1 VVDATLRYFNRPR
14 NETSRRWWAV
24 GRQAA
29 LLILAALFLLPVY
42 VLVVTSFKS
51 PAEVSV
57 TGMWQLP
64 QSFSLDSFA
73 AVWPKLQTGFF
84 NSTVIA
90 VPASILSALLGC
102 ANGFVLA
109 RTRLPGA
116 SIIFPLI
123 LFGIFVP
130 YQALLIPLVQTM
142 TAAGLRGSS
151 DSSGGLRGLI
161 LVHIIY
167 GLPITTLIFRNFF
180 IGLPASLTE
189 LAEVDGAGTLR
200 TFFDVA
206 LPLARPAFAV
216 ALIWEFTA
224 VWNDFL
230 WGAVMT
236 TRDAWPI
243 TIALN
248 NIAGGQAVP
257 FNQAMASALLACLP
271 MLAIYLVLSRYFMRG
286 LLAGALADH

>member
-1 VVDATLRYFNRPR
+1 MVDQTVRLSPATV
-14 NETSRRWWAV
+14 RRWSDFARQTALFGLAV
-24 GRQAA
+24 
-29 LLILAALFLLPVY
+29 LFLLPVY
-42 VLVVTSFKS
+42 VLVVTSLKN
-51 PAEVSV
+51 PAEATVAD
-57 TGMWQLP
+57 MWRLP
-64 QSFSLDSFA
+64 TTFSLDSFA
-73 AVWPKLQTGFF
+73 AVWPKLQSGFV
-84 NSTVIA
+84 NSTVVAI
-90 VPASILSALLGC
+90 PAAILSSVLGS

-116 SIIFPLI
+116 GVIFPLI

-130 YQALLIPLVQTM
+130 YQAVLIPLVQTM
-142 TAAGLRGSS
+142 TAAGLRGAG
-151 DSSGGLRGLI
+151 DATGGLRGLVLI
-161 LVHIIY
+161 HIVY

-180 IGLPASLTE
+180 VGLPLSLTE
-189 LAEVDGAGTLR
+189 LAEVDGAGTFR
-200 TFFDVA
+200 TYFDVA

-216 ALIWEFTA
+216 ALIWQITA

-271 MLAIYLVLSRYFMRG
+271 MLVIYIVLSRYFMRG
-286 LLAGALADH
+286 ILASALKD

>member
-1 VVDATLRYFNRPR
+1 MVDQTVRLM
-14 NETSRRWWAV
+14 SGKRWSEL
-24 GRQAA
+24 GRQTA
-29 LLILAALFLLPVY
+29 LFGLAVLFLLPVY
-42 VLVVTSFKS
+42 VLVVTSFKN
-51 PAEVSV
+51 PAEASV
-57 TGMWQLP
+57 ADMWRLP
-64 QSFSLDSFA
+64 TAFSLDSFA
-73 AVWPKLQTGFF
+73 AVWPKLRSGFV
-84 NSTVIA
+84 NSTLVAI
-90 VPASILSALLGC
+90 PASILSSVLGS

-109 RTRLPGA
+109 RSRLPGA
-116 SIIFPLI
+116 GVIFPLI

-130 YQALLIPLVQTM
+130 YQAVLIPLVQTM
-142 TAAGLRGSS
+142 TAAGLRGAG
-151 DSSGGLRGLI
+151 DATGGLRGLI
-161 LVHIIY
+161 LIHIVY

-180 IGLPASLTE
+180 VGLPLSLTE

-200 TFFDVA
+200 TYFDVA

-216 ALIWEFTA
+216 ALIWQVTA

-271 MLAIYLVLSRYFMRG
+271 MLVIYIVLSRYFMRG
-286 LLAGALADH
+286 ILASALKD

>member
-1 VVDATLRYFNRPR
+1 MVDQTVRLSPATV
-14 NETSRRWWAV
+14 RRWSDFARQTALFGLAV
-24 GRQAA
+24 
-29 LLILAALFLLPVY
+29 LFLLPVY
-42 VLVVTSFKS
+42 VLVVTSLKN
-51 PAEVSV
+51 PAEATVAD
-57 TGMWQLP
+57 MWRLP
-64 QSFSLDSFA
+64 TAFSLDSFA
-73 AVWPKLQTGFF
+73 AVWPKLRSGFV
-84 NSTVIA
+84 NSTVVAI
-90 VPASILSALLGC
+90 PASILSSVLGS

-109 RTRLPGA
+109 RSRLPGA
-116 SIIFPLI
+116 GVIFPLI

-130 YQALLIPLVQTM
+130 YQAVLIPLVQTM
-142 TAAGLRGSS
+142 TAAGLRGAG
-151 DSSGGLRGLI
+151 DATGGLRGLVLI
-161 LVHIIY
+161 HIVY

-180 IGLPASLTE
+180 VGLPLSLTE
-189 LAEVDGAGTLR
+189 LAEVDGAGTFR
-200 TFFDVA
+200 TYFDVA

-216 ALIWEFTA
+216 ALIWQVTA

-271 MLAIYLVLSRYFMRG
+271 MLVIYIVLSRYFMRG
-286 LLAGALADH
+286 ILASALKD

>member
-1 VVDATLRYFNRPR
+1 MTQWASEAVDAPAPATG
-14 NETSRRWWAV
+14 RRWGPIARQGALMALAV
-24 GRQAA
+24 
-29 LLILAALFLLPVY
+29 LFLLPVY

-51 PAEVSV
+51 PAEASV
-57 TGMWQLP
+57 TTMWGLP

-73 AVWPKLQTGFF
+73 AVWPKLRSGFV
-84 NSTVIA
+84 NSMMIA
-90 VPASILSALLGC
+90 IPASILSSLLGS

-109 RTRLPGA
+109 RSRLPGA
-116 SIIFPLI
+116 DIIFPLI

-130 YQALLIPLVQTM
+130 YQAVLIPLVQTM
-142 TAAGLRGSS
+142 TAAGLRGAS
-151 DSSGGLRGLI
+151 DPTGGLRGLI
-161 LVHIIY
+161 LIHIIY

-180 IGLPASLTE
+180 VGLPQSLTE
-189 LAEVDGAGTLR
+189 LAEVDGAGMLR
-200 TFFDVA
+200 TYFDVA

-216 ALIWEFTA
+216 ALIWQFTA

-257 FNQAMASALLACLP
+257 FNEAMASALLACLP
-271 MLAIYLVLSRYFMRG
+271 MLAVYVVLSRYFMRG
-286 LLAGALADH
+286 LLAGALQH

>member
-1 VVDATLRYFNRPR
+1 MAYSVAPSLVRRPVQS
-14 NETSRRWWAV
+14 TWRWGNI
-24 GRQAA
+24 GRQTV
-29 LLILAALFLLPVY
+29 LLCLAILFLLPIY
-42 VLVVTSFKS
+42 VLVVTSFKN
-51 PAEVSV
+51 PAEASV
-57 TGMWQLP
+57 TDMWRLP
-64 QSFSLDSFA
+64 HAFSLDTFA
-73 AVWPKLQTGFF
+73 TVWPKVQSGFF
-84 NSTVIA
+84 NSAVIA
-90 VPASILSALLGC
+90 IPASILSSVLGS

-109 RTRLPGA
+109 RSRLPGA
-116 SIIFPLI
+116 RIIFPLI

-130 YQALLIPLVQTM
+130 YQAVLIPLVQTM
-142 TAAGLRGSS
+142 TATGLRGAG
-151 DSSGGLRGLI
+151 DPTGGLRGLI
-161 LVHIIY
+161 LVHIVY

-180 IGLPASLTE
+180 VGLPLSLTE

-200 TFFDVA
+200 TYFDVV

-216 ALIWEFTA
+216 ALIWQFTA

-271 MLAIYLVLSRYFMRG
+271 VLVVYVVLSRYFMRG
-286 LLAGALADH
+286 ILASALRD

>member
-1 VVDATLRYFNRPR
+1 MVDQTVRLSPATM
-14 NETSRRWWAV
+14 RRWSDFARQTALFGLAV
-24 GRQAA
+24 
-29 LLILAALFLLPVY
+29 LFLLPVY
-42 VLVVTSFKS
+42 VLVVTSLKN
-51 PAEVSV
+51 PAEATVAD
-57 TGMWQLP
+57 MWRLP
-64 QSFSLDSFA
+64 TAFSLDSFA
-73 AVWPKLQTGFF
+73 AVWPKLRSGFV
-84 NSTVIA
+84 NSTVVAI
-90 VPASILSALLGC
+90 PASILSSVLGS

-109 RTRLPGA
+109 RSRLPGA
-116 SIIFPLI
+116 GVIFPLI

-130 YQALLIPLVQTM
+130 YQAVLIPLVQTM
-142 TAAGLRGSS
+142 TAAGLRGAG
-151 DSSGGLRGLI
+151 DATGGLRGLVLI
-161 LVHIIY
+161 HIVY

-180 IGLPASLTE
+180 VGLPLSLTE
-189 LAEVDGAGTLR
+189 LAEVDGAGTFR
-200 TFFDVA
+200 TYFDVA

-216 ALIWEFTA
+216 ALIWQVTA

-271 MLAIYLVLSRYFMRG
+271 MLVIYIVLSRYFMRG
-286 LLAGALADH
+286 ILASALKD